1 MNKITEMIIEDADRL
16 QYELRHQMATLGQIS
31 LTIDDIRCNS
41 RTLANEGDA
50 GLLNIISDMFE
61 VLNDEALSYENIK
74 EDFDVDMIKFME
86 NIKTLIDNEN

>member
-50 GLLNIISDMFE
+50 GLLTIISDMFE
-61 VLNDEALSYENIK
+61 VLNDEALSYEKIK
-74 EDFDVDMIKFME
+74 DHGSNYSGSDDADGRGGMR
-86 NIKTLIDNEN
+86 